1 MQLQKASRKKA
12 KIKMA
17 LQGPSGSGKTYGA
30 LLIAFGLCGSWEK
43 IAVIDTE
50 NSSSNLYSHLGEY
63 LTLDIGMPY
72 SPEKYIQAIKLCE
85 QNKMEVI
92 ILDSVSHEWDGIGGI
107 LDIHSNMTGN
117 SFTNWGKL
125 TPRHNAFVQ
134 AMLQSPAHIIVTI
147 RSKQDYVLNEK
158 NGKMVPEKVGL
169 KGVQRDGLDYEFT
182 IVLDVDS
189 KHNAIASKDRTN
201 LFISKPEFQIST
213 ETGRLINDWCNEGE
227 NIINPVISDT
237 HHENGIITDIVI
249 TESELVQQISNCQTV
264 DQLLAIY
271 CNNPL
276 YQESHLEH
284 FSKRRKELQPPLN
297 PNSITLKLSS
307 NGTTAI

>member
-85 QNKMEVI
+85 QSKMEVI

-107 LDIHSNMTGN
+107 LDIHANMTGN

-134 AMLQSPAHIIVTI
+134 AMLQSPAHILVTI

-213 ETGRLINDWCNEGE
+213 DTGRLINEWCNEGE
-227 NIINPVISDT
+227 HITNPVISAI
-237 HHENGIITDIVI
+237 HHENGFITDTVI
-249 TESELVQQISNCQTV
+249 PESELIQQIDSCQTV

-271 CNNPL
+271 YNNPL
-276 YQESHLEH
+276 YQDSHLEH
-284 FSKRRKELQPPLN
+284 FSKRRKELQPSLN
-297 PNSITLKLSS
+297 PNSFTLKLSS